1 MKEKKII
8 SQPKGEGGGGGKL
21 RNSKK

>member
-8 SQPKGEGGGGGKL
+8 SQPKGEGGGKL